1 MGWEVCSLSLTDIP
15 FLGPPAAP
23 DLPASL
29 LPFLLRHHRR
39 HDPPLLPSATSHFLL
54 PPSLPPIYR
63 PGRRGSLLQG
73 RWRGGPPGS
82 ILLLSY
88 ALTHCKKAPGKEGAG
103 GGNKKRKLRLL
114 LVPLPLGT
122 ESSTL
127 SRRSEMNQSCFFC
140 RPLLAPVLVL
150 LVLVPKL

>member
-1 MGWEVCSLSLTDIP
+1 MGWEVCSLSYRYSVP
-15 FLGPPAAP
+15 W
-23 DLPASL
+23 
-29 LPFLLRHHRR
+29 
-39 HDPPLLPSATSHFLL
+39 PSSRAGSPRFA
-54 PPSLPPIYR
+54 PSLPPPAPPPPRSSTSSIR
-63 PGRRGSLLQG
+63 NFSLPASSLPPSDISTSGRRGSLLQG
-73 RWRGGPPGS
+73 RRRGGPPGS

-88 ALTHCKKAPGKEGAG
+88 ALTHCKKAPGKEWG
-103 GGNKKRKLRLL
+103 GEATKKGSSGFSSF
-114 LVPLPLGT
+114 LVPLGT